1 MSEKNEQSNTDY
13 NDNLSH
19 LKSISVQNDV
29 EEEKDDDINVNLEN
43 KKNNFP
49 SKINIKPIEIKIE
62 NMLKLINSS
71 GHKKPKNNSNNM
83 NKNILKIESVHLDI
97 YEREKRNIIRKNNNI
112 QKKKELIVQQQ
123 ISKLQDP
130 KLNENSKN
138 IISKNMD
145 YIPIQERAAHIYN
158 MHQIH
163 SLINKNKENIKKIEE
178 EKEEIL
184 MLRKYENKKPF
195 DKQDWNNFIENQVF
209 WNKKKF
215 LKKKAIELMRDNI
228 EIKVRHKPKIDNN
241 SKRIISNMRKKG
253 DNYDDIFNKLYNDFT
268 HMQERK
274 KMKICNSMPSFKPL
288 LNKGIKKSVFQNN
301 KIIENS
307 KNNYNNSIE
316 KQIESI
322 IQKKLKDLKKNHN
335 NNSNKT
341 FADKLNYINFN
352 FNFDKNKIE
361 NVNKN
366 NKRYGNINNKS
377 YNKNNTNKSMN
388 IKNKKRNLNLTK
400 DSYIYKKFMNK
411 SNEKNFWKL

>member
-1 MSEKNEQSNTDY
+1 
-13 NDNLSH
+13 
-19 LKSISVQNDV
+19 
-29 EEEKDDDINVNLEN
+29 
-43 KKNNFP
+43 
-49 SKINIKPIEIKIE
+49 
-62 NMLKLINSS
+62 
-71 GHKKPKNNSNNM
+71 
-83 NKNILKIESVHLDI
+83 
-97 YEREKRNIIRKNNNI
+97 
-112 QKKKELIVQQQ
+112 
-123 ISKLQDP
+123 
-130 KLNENSKN
+130 
-138 IISKNMD
+138 
-145 YIPIQERAAHIYN
+145 
-158 MHQIH
+158 
-163 SLINKNKENIKKIEE
+163 
-178 EKEEIL
+178 
-184 MLRKYENKKPF
+184 
-195 DKQDWNNFIENQVF
+195 
-209 WNKKKF
+209 
-215 LKKKAIELMRDNI
+215 MRDNI

-288 LNKGIKKSVFQNN
+288 LNKGFKKSVFQNN

-316 KQIESI
+316 KQIE
-322 IQKKLKDLKKNHN
+322 KKKKKKIKDIKKNHN
-335 NNSNKT
+335 NNNNKT

-352 FNFDKNKIE
+352 FNLVKNKIE

-388 IKNKKRNLNLTK
+388 IKNKKRNINLTQ